1 MRIHILIPYLQS
13 IFIIFYRVVPSLSS
27 DEIVSLRPPQKVDR
41 ILAFKYSNL
50 FSFEHPVHD
59 KKKKEEYQ
67 ALASAFFD
75 DLSKSLGPFSLSP
88 SHSLFPPFLSDFNL
102 HSVTSVGCRLH
113 SDQRQ
118 IWRDKCGS
126 PLVEKER
133 KKGDGKRGRR

>member
-1 MRIHILIPYLQS
+1 MSFHLYHQMKLSHFVRHKKWTESLPLNIPIS
-13 IFIIFYRVVPSLSS
+13 FR
-27 DEIVSLRPPQKVDR
+27 
-41 ILAFKYSNL
+41 SNTL
-50 FSFEHPVHD
+50 YMT